1 MLSKN
6 KAVYESGSW
15 RPNTNSNMGPVIK
28 KLTRYDDIKEE
39 EEAFPDDSSK
49 DLEQR
54 SLMSSTPMMIKMA
67 N

>member
-1 MLSKN
+1 MGSKN

-15 RPNTNSNMGPVIK
+15 KPNNNSNLGPVIK

-54 SLMSSTPMMIKMA
+54 SLASSTPMMIKMA